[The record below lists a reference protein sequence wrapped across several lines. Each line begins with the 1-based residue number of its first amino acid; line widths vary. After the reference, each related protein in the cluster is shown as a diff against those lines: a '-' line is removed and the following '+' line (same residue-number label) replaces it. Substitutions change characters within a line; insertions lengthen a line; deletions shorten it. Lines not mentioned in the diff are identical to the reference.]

1 VELSYSF
8 IEVTLQEV
16 EEPTETTRILLV
28 DDHRIVREGLAAV
41 LSKQADILV
50 IGEASSAE
58 EALTIVESLNPDLVV
73 LDLHMPGMG
82 GLKAIR
88 QLKELRPTTSILV
101 LTVENSEMVLLE
113 AVRAGAAGYVLKDA
127 SAEVVA
133 QSIRLILQGGTVIDS
148 DLLQKA
154 LKGGVAL
161 STPEPQDLMVDSL
174 TPRELEVLRLL
185 ARGLGNQEIA
195 EQLGTS
201 RVTSKKH
208 VHHIIGK
215 LQVSDRTQ
223 AILKAFRLGLVD
235 LM

>member
-1 VELSYSF
+1 MEGT
-8 IEVTLQEV
+8 ILQEL
-16 EEPTETTRILLV
+16 EEPIEITRILLV

-41 LSKQADILV
+41 LSQQPDIAV

-58 EALTIVESLNPDLVV
+58 EALEILASADPDLVV

-82 GLKAIR
+82 GLRAIR
-88 QLKELRPTTSILV
+88 HFKEVRPTTSILV
-101 LTVENSEMVLLE
+101 LTVENSEMVLVE

-148 DLLQKA
+148 HLLQKA
-154 LKGGVAL
+154 LKGGIPLAP
-161 STPEPQDLMVDSL
+161 SPQETAAVDPL

-185 ARGLGNQEIA
+185 AQGLGNQEIA
-195 EQLGTS
+195 DQLGTS

-223 AILKAFRLGLVD
+223 AVLKAFRLGLVD
-235 LM
+235 LV